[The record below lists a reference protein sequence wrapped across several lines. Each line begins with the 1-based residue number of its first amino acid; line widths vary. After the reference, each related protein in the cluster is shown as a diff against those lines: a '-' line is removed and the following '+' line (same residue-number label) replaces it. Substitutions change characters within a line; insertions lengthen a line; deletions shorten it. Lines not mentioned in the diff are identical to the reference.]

1 MVHACYRTSEDERI
15 IMSRLD
21 QQAPGVNANVV
32 AAETTA
38 RQYLVFRLGGLN
50 YALDFSRVQELRP
63 LKELERFSSDGEIIS
78 GVAVSRGVIMPI
90 VDMRI
95 AFGPRPP
102 THDPLT
108 DVIILKLS
116 SCVMGMVV
124 DGVTD
129 IVSLTV
135 EQLQPIPGTGA
146 GAGTGTGNAARQAV
160 DYLLGLAEVEGRR
173 LIVVDIDK
181 LMSIRKVPCAPR
193 QAA

>member
-1 MVHACYRTSEDERI
+1 MAHACYRTSLDERI
-15 IMSRLD
+15 IMSSPNT
-21 QQAPGVNANVV
+21 QASG
-32 AAETTA
+32 A
-38 RQYLVFRLGGLN
+38 RQYLVFRLGGLD
-50 YALDFSRVQELRP
+50 YALDFSKVQELRP
-63 LKELERFSSDGEIIS
+63 LQALERFSSDGEIIS
-78 GVAVSRGVIMPI
+78 GVVVSRGVIMPI

-102 THDPLT
+102 EHDPLT

-129 IVSLTV
+129 IVSLTL
-135 EQLQPIPGTGA
+135 EQIQPIA
-146 GAGTGTGNAARQAV
+146 GAAAV
-160 DYLLGLAEVEGRR
+160 DYLLGLGDVDGRR

-181 LMSIRKVPCAPR
+181 LMSIRKVQFGTR

>member
-1 MVHACYRTSEDERI
+1 MILSK
-15 IMSRLD
+15 M
-21 QQAPGVNANVV
+21 QAMNAS
-32 AAETTA
+32 AANAAARPTDSTA
-38 RQYLVFRLGGLN
+38 QQYLVFRLGGLD
-50 YALDFSRVQELRP
+50 YALDFSKVQELRP
-63 LKELERFSSDGEIIS
+63 LKELERFASDGEIIS

-102 THDPLT
+102 AHDPLT

-129 IVSLTV
+129 IVSLT
-135 EQLQPIPGTGA
+135 LDGLLPIPGTGT
-146 GAGTGTGNAARQAV
+146 GAGVGTAPPV
-160 DYLLGLAEVEGRR
+160 DYLLGLGEVDGRR
-173 LIVVDIDK
+173 LIVVDIDR
-181 LMSIRKVPCAPR
+181 LMSIRKVPVGAR

>member
-1 MVHACYRTSEDERI
+1 MQSPETQGSGADPVGGGAAHD
-15 IMSRLD
+15 
-21 QQAPGVNANVV
+21 GVAGGGPC
-32 AAETTA
+32 
-38 RQYLVFRLGGLN
+38 QYLVFRLGGLD
-50 YALDFSRVQELRP
+50 YALDFGKVQELRP
-63 LKELERFSSDGEIIS
+63 LKALERFAADGEIIS

-102 THDPLT
+102 AHDPQT

-116 SCVMGMVV
+116 NCVMGMVV

-135 EQLQPIPGTGA
+135 EQIKPIPGA
-146 GAGTGTGNAARQAV
+146 GAGQAI
-160 DYLLGLAEVEGRR
+160 DYLIGLGEVDGRR

-181 LMSIRKVPCAPR
+181 LMSIRKATFGTR

>member
-1 MVHACYRTSEDERI
+1 MSSPTTQASALEAC
-15 IMSRLD
+15 
-21 QQAPGVNANVV
+21 
-32 AAETTA
+32 
-38 RQYLVFRLGGLN
+38 QYLVFRLGGLD
-50 YALDFSRVQELRP
+50 YALDFNKVQELRP
-63 LKELERFSSDGEIIS
+63 LHALERFSSDDGEIIS
-78 GVAVSRGVIMPI
+78 GVVVSRGVIMPI

-102 THDPLT
+102 QHDPLT

-129 IVSLTV
+129 IVALAL
-135 EQLQPIPGTGA
+135 EQIQPIA
-146 GAGTGTGNAARQAV
+146 GAAAV
-160 DYLLGLAEVEGRR
+160 DYLVGLGEVGGRR

-181 LMSIRKVPCAPR
+181 LMSIRKVQFGAR

>member
-1 MVHACYRTSEDERI
+1 M
-15 IMSRLD
+15 IMILSKM
-21 QQAPGVNANVV
+21 QAMNANP
-32 AAETTA
+32 AAHAADTGA
-38 RQYLVFRLGGLN
+38 QQYLVFRLGGLD
-50 YALDFSRVQELRP
+50 YALDFSKVQELRP
-63 LKELERFSSDGEIIS
+63 LKELERFASDGEIIS

-102 THDPLT
+102 AHDPLT

-116 SCVMGMVV
+116 TCVMGMVV

-129 IVSLTV
+129 IVSLTLD
-135 EQLQPIPGTGA
+135 ELLPIPGTGTVA
-146 GAGTGTGNAARQAV
+146 GGGTAPPV
-160 DYLLGLAEVEGRR
+160 DYLLGLGEVDGRR

-181 LMSIRKVPCAPR
+181 LMSIRKVPVGAR

>member
-1 MVHACYRTSEDERI
+1 
-15 IMSRLD
+15 MSSSTT
-21 QQAPGVNANVV
+21 QVS
-32 AAETTA
+32 AAEA
-38 RQYLVFRLGGLN
+38 QQYLVFRLGGLD
-50 YALDFSRVQELRP
+50 YALDFSKVQELRP
-63 LKELERFSSDGEIIS
+63 LQALERFSSDDGEIIS
-78 GVAVSRGVIMPI
+78 GVVVSRGVIMPI

-102 THDPLT
+102 QHDPLT

-129 IVSLTV
+129 IVALKLDQI
-135 EQLQPIPGTGA
+135 EPIA
-146 GAGTGTGNAARQAV
+146 GAASV
-160 DYLLGLAEVEGRR
+160 DYLIGLGEVDGRR

-181 LMSIRKVPCAPR
+181 LMSIRKVQFGAR

>member
-1 MVHACYRTSEDERI
+1 M
-15 IMSRLD
+15 IMILSKM
-21 QQAPGVNANVV
+21 QALNAN
-32 AAETTA
+32 AINNGTRPPDAGA
-38 RQYLVFRLGGLN
+38 QQYLVFRLGGLD
-50 YALDFSRVQELRP
+50 YALDFSKVQELRP
-63 LKELERFSSDGEIIS
+63 LKELERFASDGEIIS

-102 THDPLT
+102 AHDPLT

-129 IVSLTV
+129 IVSLTLD
-135 EQLQPIPGTGA
+135 ELLPIPGA
-146 GAGTGTGNAARQAV
+146 GANGGPAV
-160 DYLLGLAEVEGRR
+160 EYLLGLGEVEGRR

-181 LMSIRKVPCAPR
+181 LMSIRKVPVGAR

>member
-1 MVHACYRTSEDERI
+1 
-15 IMSRLD
+15 MSSSTT
-21 QQAPGVNANVV
+21 QAV
-32 AAETTA
+32 AAPP
-38 RQYLVFRLGGLN
+38 RQFLVFRLGGLD
-50 YALDFSRVQELRP
+50 YALDFSKVQELRP
-63 LKELERFSSDGEIIS
+63 LKALERFASEGEVIS
-78 GVAVSRGVIMPI
+78 GVVVSRGVIMPI

-102 THDPLT
+102 EHDPLT

-135 EQLQPIPGTGA
+135 DQIQPIPVAASGTGSSP
-146 GAGTGTGNAARQAV
+146 AA
-160 DYLLGLAEVEGRR
+160 DYLIGLGEVDGRR

-181 LMSIRKVPCAPR
+181 LMSIRKVQLGAC

>member
-1 MVHACYRTSEDERI
+1 VSAPALAGPPDERI
-15 IMSRLD
+15 AMQTTTD
-21 QQAPGVNANVV
+21 MPEPQGTPQGE
-32 AAETTA
+32 AEV
-38 RQYLVFRLGGLN
+38 RQYLTFRLGGLE
-50 YALDFSRVQELRP
+50 YALDYRNVQELRP
-63 LKELERFSSDGEIIS
+63 LKALERFAADGEILS

-102 THDPLT
+102 QHDPNT

-116 SCVMGMVV
+116 TCVMGMVT

-129 IVSLTV
+129 LITLT
-135 EQLQPIPGTGA
+135 G
-146 GAGTGTGNAARQAV
+146 RQIRPFPSMAEDASQEV
-160 DYLLGLAEVEGRR
+160 DYLLGLGEIDERK

-181 LMSIRKVPCAPR
+181 LMAIRKVKGGNR

>member
-1 MVHACYRTSEDERI
+1 
-15 IMSRLD
+15 MSSSIT
-21 QQAPGVNANVV
+21 QA
-32 AAETTA
+32 AAGEA
-38 RQYLVFRLGGLN
+38 RQYLVFRLGGLD
-50 YALDFSRVQELRP
+50 YALDFNKVQELRP
-63 LKELERFSSDGEIIS
+63 LQALERFSSDGEIVT
-78 GVAVSRGVIMPI
+78 GVVVSRGVIMPI

-102 THDPLT
+102 QHDPLT

-129 IVSLTV
+129 IVALKP
-135 EQLQPIPGTGA
+135 EQIQPIA
-146 GAGTGTGNAARQAV
+146 GAGAV
-160 DYLLGLAEVEGRR
+160 DYLTGLGELDGRR

-181 LMSIRKVPCAPR
+181 LMSIRKVQFGAR

>member
-1 MVHACYRTSEDERI
+1 MAHACYRTSEDERI
-15 IMSRLD
+15 IMSRMSHSAT
-21 QQAPGVNANVV
+21 QAPGTDI
-32 AAETTA
+32 AAGTA
-38 RQYLVFRLGGLN
+38 ASTAQQYLVFRLGGLD
-50 YALDFSRVQELRP
+50 YALDFNRVQELRP

-102 THDPLT
+102 AHDPLT

-135 EQLQPIPGTGA
+135 EQILPIP
-146 GAGTGTGNAARQAV
+146 GAGTGSGARPAV
-160 DYLLGLAEVEGRR
+160 DYLLGLSEADGRR